1 MLKVHIQM
9 YLIQRQM
16 YLRVYYGLLM
26 SIIIQMSRFS
36 PSLRQPSHTNTT
48 QYMALE
54 GKIQIQ
60 IQIQIQTQTQIQMSR
75 HEINAQNEIILQ

>member
-1 MLKVHIQM
+1 MYNGLLKVHIQM

-60 IQIQIQTQTQIQMSR
+60 IQIQIQMSR
-75 HEINAQNEIILQ
+75 HEINAQNKHILQ

>member
-1 MLKVHIQM
+1 M

-60 IQIQIQTQTQIQMSR
+60 IQTQTQIQTQ
-75 HEINAQNEIILQ
+75 IQIQIQIQIQT